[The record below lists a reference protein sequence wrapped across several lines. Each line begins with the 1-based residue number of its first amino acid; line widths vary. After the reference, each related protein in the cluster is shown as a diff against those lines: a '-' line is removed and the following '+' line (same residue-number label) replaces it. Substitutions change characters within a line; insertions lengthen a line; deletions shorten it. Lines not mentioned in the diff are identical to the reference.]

1 MIYIFDL
8 IDNITYSVPP
18 ELEGSNIYEMIIL
31 IRTYNQMFTTKGR
44 FRVKNTK
51 NFMIKSIIIEDW
63 QIEKLINDVKL
74 ELALEYRKMGG

>member
-18 ELEGSNIYEMIIL
+18 ELEGSNIYEMIIM
-31 IRTYNQMFTTKGR
+31 IRTYNQMFTDKGK
-44 FRVKNTK
+44 FKVKNTK
-51 NFMIKSIIIEDW
+51 NFMGKSIILEDW